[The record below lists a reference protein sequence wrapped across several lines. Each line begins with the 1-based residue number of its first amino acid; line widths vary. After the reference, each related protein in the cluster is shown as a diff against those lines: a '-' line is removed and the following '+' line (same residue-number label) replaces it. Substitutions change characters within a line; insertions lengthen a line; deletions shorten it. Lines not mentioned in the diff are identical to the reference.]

1 MKSKKVLSVLL
12 ATAMIISTLAGCG
25 GGADTQGTADSSQS
39 AGTQKLHPDRI
50 RKKER
55 VRKEAVEALRPET
68 FCRLK
73 SMMWRQTIK
82 AYRAVGLIRL
92 SKIVSIWN

>member
-39 AGTQKLHPDRI
+39 AGTQ
-50 RKKER
+50 
-55 VRKEAVEALRPET
+55 EAVEALQPET

-82 AYRAVGLIRL
+82 AYRAAGLIRL